1 MTTRRKKHGNEAEA
15 YRVFFEALKTDEI
28 PAVVEAA
35 WQFFGMPVLLTD
47 ENYRLICQYPQEK
60 TGEIIWDTLF
70 EKKVLPR
77 ETIIGYQEEY
87 LKNKNLIYGPFYAD
101 KGLVGSCPRIFSEIF
116 EGEKIYGHAAVFMF
130 DEKMYPEDLK
140 AMQVFTDAL
149 RILMIPHRRR
159 MKASLSASL
168 TDLLEPQ
175 TNSEVRM
182 IASHSLESG
191 LRGAFSLMV
200 TPVGTDASQRAFATM
215 VISEISDI
223 YRATVSV
230 VYGGCIVTLF
240 GLMSGRGYS
249 EKEKAFFER
258 VSKYIA
264 PASVSSGISQPYTNL
279 LETAGRFQQAYTTA
293 RLTRKQFEF
302 FDSLV
307 PNQIFEFVSM
317 NMNAGMFIDPLLPKL
332 AEYDRKNK
340 TEYFRTLMVYSLSL
354 HDKDYSASALGIH
367 RNTLLYRLNRIE
379 ELFHFA
385 YEDPGKRLNI
395 MNSFQLWNADKGELY
410 MPGRR
415 TEGTERKN

>member
-1 MTTRRKKHGNEAEA
+1 MTIRKVSRGSEAEA
-15 YRVFFEALKTDEI
+15 YRVFFEALKTDETA
-28 PAVVEAA
+28 AVVKAA

-47 ENYRLICQYPQEK
+47 ENYRLVCQYPQEK
-60 TGEIIWDTLF
+60 IGEAVWDTLY

-149 RILMIPHRRR
+149 RMLMIPHSRR
-159 MKASLSASL
+159 MKASLSAYL
-168 TDLLEPQ
+168 TDLLDPR
-175 TNSEVRM
+175 TNSEARM
-182 IASHSLESG
+182 MAAHSLESG
-191 LRGAFSLMV
+191 LHGAFSLMV

-215 VISEISDI
+215 VISEITDI
-223 YRATVSV
+223 YKATVSV
-230 VYGGCIVTLF
+230 VYEGCIATLF
-240 GLMSGRGYS
+240 GRMSGHDYS

-264 PASVSSGISQPYTNL
+264 PASVSSGISQPFTNL

-293 RLTRKQFEF
+293 RLTKKRFAF

-317 NMNAGMFIDPLLPKL
+317 NTNAGMFIDPLLPEL
-332 AEYDRKNK
+332 ESYDRANR

-354 HDKDYSASALGIH
+354 HDKDYSAAVLGIH

-379 ELFHFA
+379 DLFHFA
-385 YEDPGKRLNI
+385 YEDPGKRLSI
-395 MNSFQLWNADKGELY
+395 LNSFQLWNADNGALY
-410 MPGRR
+410 MPGR
-415 TEGTERKN
+415 EAD